1 MKYFQAKYFNL
12 FFASNHYGPKIRYL
26 FMKPF
31 IPYIILSFM
40 EPSAILIFLF
50 TLNKAHYFIWIYHLT
65 YYKIY
70 VDFSWVD
77 MYYHVVFTSG
87 SNIYIYTY
95 HPYRLYMNQS
105 LFNKS
110 YRCLI
115 WTTWVKSMVNKPLY
129 VFAIQY

>member
-1 MKYFQAKYFNL
+1 
-12 FFASNHYGPKIRYL
+12 
-26 FMKPF
+26 MKPV

-95 HPYRLYMNQS
+95 HPYRLYMNQY

-115 WTTWVKSMVNKPLY
+115 WTT
-129 VFAIQY
+129 